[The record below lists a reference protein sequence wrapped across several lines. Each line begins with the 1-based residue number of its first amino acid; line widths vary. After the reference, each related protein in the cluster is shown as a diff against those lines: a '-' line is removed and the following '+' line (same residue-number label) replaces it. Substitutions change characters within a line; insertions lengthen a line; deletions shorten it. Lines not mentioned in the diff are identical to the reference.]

1 MSDPLNAP
9 FNPLRVVVL
18 SELSNR
24 DKGIYYNILANNSA
38 QFYRDSEGRIIANVR
53 LLSENAVSHR
63 QRKVAER
70 EKMEVKDLPFEERL
84 KRLSN
89 IGSLE
94 VQFVGV
100 EPFDYSAF
108 ARFSVLIAVNGDV
121 VRPRL
126 RALSWIMRLIED
138 AYDARFVH
146 EKMDVERDNDPA
158 TEEYELDQ
166 HLSSFPV
173 FLVRQLSNMVGLK
186 NLVDQTCWDFL
197 YNAERY
203 RSDYL
208 EIEIFLRFLQEFYD
222 QDDLLF
228 FLYVRAVVARTLHI
242 SFKRRWAK
250 GESAGRPH
258 KTLWMSFREA
268 SLVSKAVF
276 GIKHSTYLLSII

>member
-1 MSDPLNAP
+1 MNDMSDPLSAP
-9 FNPLRVVVL
+9 FDPLRVVIL
-18 SELSNR
+18 SELSKR

-38 QFYRDSEGRIIANVR
+38 KFYRDSEGRIVANVR
-53 LLSENAVSHR
+53 LLSENAVSQR

-70 EKMEVKDLPFEERL
+70 EKAEVKDLPFEERL

-89 IGSLE
+89 IGSLN
-94 VQFVGV
+94 VQVVGV

-108 ARFSVLIAVNGDV
+108 ARFSALIAIDGDV

-126 RALSWIMRLIED
+126 RALSWLMRLIED
-138 AYDARFVH
+138 AYDGRFVH

-158 TEEYELDQ
+158 ADDLDADQ

-173 FLVRQLSNMVGLK
+173 FLVRQLSNLVGLK

-197 YNAERY
+197 YNAVRY
-203 RSDYL
+203 RSEFL
-208 EIEIFLRFLQEFYD
+208 EVEIFLRFLQEFYD

-228 FLYVRAVVARTLHI
+228 FLYVRAVVARTLNI

-250 GESAGRPH
+250 GESAGRPQ

-276 GIKHSTYLLSII
+276 GMI